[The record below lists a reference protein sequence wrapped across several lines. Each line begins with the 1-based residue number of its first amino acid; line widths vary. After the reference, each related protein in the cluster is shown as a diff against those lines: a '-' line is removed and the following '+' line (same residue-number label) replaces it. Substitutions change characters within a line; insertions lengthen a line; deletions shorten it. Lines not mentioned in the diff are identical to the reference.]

1 MPIRMEQD
9 DPRQNNQGNNRNQ
22 GNSGNRNA
30 LLRILPLILL
40 FLFRKPKWSIPILLI
55 GAVWFFFFGG
65 QEMLLGPTVDNETSI
80 SPYELGA
87 TLSQERFD
95 SAKVFEPLSYGYG
108 QSGLPARVTLE
119 DYAPSRAHQGRQGSC
134 VGWASA
140 YAART
145 ILEARATGQSPDR
158 LAFSPAY
165 LYNQIHLP
173 NCQGAYMLD
182 AMKAMSSTGAL
193 PINEFAYDEQT
204 CSRYPSR
211 SQLQQGQ
218 QHRITGYNRLT
229 LGGNNY
235 QPDLMAIKQ
244 HLAQGAPVV
253 IGMMV
258 GGSFM
263 TPMRGQE
270 VWRPSRRDY
279 NMQGFGGHAMCIIG
293 YDDQKEGGSFQIMNS
308 WGSNWGRDGI
318 AWVRYPDFEHFT
330 REAYGLHPMGSADD
344 RTFDDNL
351 LAVEFGIFDTQ
362 RESILP
368 MEQVG
373 DIVFRTLRKVS
384 TDDKFK
390 VLFANSIECNV
401 YIFGEETDG
410 SSYVLFPYTDKHSPY
425 CGITGT
431 RLFPKDYSMS
441 PDDLG
446 NRDRIAIVVS
456 KEPLNFQALNQR
468 INGARGNTYAE
479 KLKNALGDL
488 RIRTTRFQTGN
499 TIQFEAERDGRNA
512 VAMVLEI
519 DK

>member
-9 DPRQNNQGNNRNQ
+9 DPRPNQPNR
-22 GNSGNRNA
+22 GNRNSSNQRSA
-30 LLRILPLILL
+30 LLRILPLVLL
-40 FLFRKPKWSIPILLI
+40 FIFRKPKWSIPILLI
-55 GAVWFFFFGG
+55 AGAWFFFFGG
-65 QEMLLGPTVDNETSI
+65 QELLLGPGDQDQPNTS
-80 SPYELGA
+80 SYELGA
-87 TLSQERFD
+87 SLSQERFD
-95 SAKVFEPLSYGYG
+95 SAKVFEPLSYGSG
-108 QSGLPARVTLE
+108 SPGLPARVSLE
-119 DYAPSRAHQGRQGSC
+119 AFAPSRSHQGRQGSC

-145 ILEARATGQSPDR
+145 ILHARATGQNPDQV
-158 LAFSPAY
+158 AFSPAY
-165 LYNQIHLP
+165 LYNQIHLA

-182 AMKAMSSTGAL
+182 AMKAMSNTGSL
-193 PINEFAYDEQT
+193 PLSQFQYDERT
-204 CSRYPSR
+204 CSNYPSR
-211 SQLQQGQ
+211 SDLQKGQ
-218 QHRITGYNRLT
+218 QFRITGYNRLT
-229 LGGNNY
+229 VGANNY
-235 QPDLMAIKQ
+235 QPDLVAIKQ

-263 TPMRGQE
+263 TPMRGQD

-293 YDDQKEGGSFQIMNS
+293 YDDQKEGGAFHIMNS
-308 WGSNWGRDGI
+308 WGDDWGRDGL

-344 RTFDDNL
+344 KAFDDNRL
-351 LAVEFGIFDTQ
+351 SVEFGIFDTQ

-368 MEQVG
+368 MTQVG
-373 DIVFRTLRKVS
+373 DIVFRTIRAVN
-384 TDDKFK
+384 TEDKFK
-390 VLFANSIECNV
+390 VLLANSIECYV

-410 SSYVLFPYTDKHSPY
+410 SSYVLFPYTEKHSPY

-441 PDDLG
+441 PDELG
-446 NRDRIAIVVS
+446 TRDRIAIVIS
-456 KEPLNFQALNQR
+456 KKPLNDQALNQR
-468 INGARGNTYAE
+468 INAARGNTYSD
-479 KLKNALGDL
+479 KLKAALGDE
-488 RIRTTRFQTGN
+488 RIRTTTFQAGN
-499 TIQFEAERDGRNA
+499 TISLDAERNGKNV